1 MTKMTHEFNGKALGR
16 PGTRDELLHRL
27 RMRAKPKVTLF
38 PSPGGTIAAT
48 VARSVDEANERRIRA
63 LQHAFQRDGA
73 KLRTAFAKARTGR
86 AAAVGS
92 GIEP

>member
-1 MTKMTHEFNGKALGR
+1 MKMMTHEFNGNASGA

-27 RMRAKPKVTLF
+27 RMRARPKVTLF

-48 VARSVDEANERRIRA
+48 VARAVDEANEQRIRA

-86 AAAVGS
+86 TAAIDR